1 MVSMLDRAT
10 RVLLA
15 ACATLCLIGSATAQA
30 GRVVLA
36 GKDWRPDAELAQA
49 MRPIE
54 RREPLLVVLHREED
68 PRVALAGWR
77 IATRD
82 LTPVAGT
89 DGANSVDALD
99 ATAERALASEVL
111 AADAIALHG
120 GEWIDWWRCLSPDK
134 RPSRILV
141 ALREA
146 HARGATVLAFDRAA
160 TFVAGGL
167 VLPEEVGREP
177 KNTAARGRAWIVA
190 GNVGDEALLVE
201 CEGDRG
207 RGAGGV
213 LDAVSRE
220 LRLAGGFEAQGA
232 WVLARDGALVVDFE
246 RRRIAPLARAALRL
260 CFERARKSATKSLA
274 EVECT
279 LHVARAEPR
288 SWWRARVHPAWSA
301 MAASRRID
309 LPCSMAAG
317 TPDEERAATRALDLA
332 TIFAT
337 LERGAAAEH
346 SDAAGTLHILPSG
359 VDEQG
364 ARRALARWTRRVE
377 D

>member
-54 RREPLLVVLHREED
+54 RREPRLVVLHRAED
-68 PRVALAGWR
+68 PRLALAGWR

-89 DGANSVDALD
+89 DGADSVDALD
-99 ATAERALASEVL
+99 ATKERALAAEVL

-120 GEWIDWWRCLSPDK
+120 GEWTDWWRCLSPDK

-279 LHVARAEPR
+279 LHVARAEPQ

-332 TIFAT
+332 TICAT